1 MHRFLLH
8 GYITIYSDDDYEKVV
23 KLMEDDE
30 LFPLI
35 TDFLNKKMSSDTI
48 SSKLDA
54 ILLAVN
60 QLPDGSKELAH
71 TVLPVKN
78 IEPKQEA
85 QMAVPE
91 ISGTAATIFDKLS
104 KMRKR

>member
-8 GYITIYSDDDYEKVV
+8 GYITIYSDEEYEKIV
-23 KLMEDDE
+23 KLMEEDE

-35 TDFLNKKMSSDTI
+35 TDFLNKKISTDII

-60 QLPDGSKELAH
+60 KLPEENKALPDTA
-71 TVLPVKN
+71 LPTKN
-78 IEPKQEA
+78 TEPVVEV

>member
-1 MHRFLLH
+1 MHKFLLH
-8 GYITIYSDDDYEKVV
+8 GYITIYSDEEYEKIV
-23 KLMEDDE
+23 KLMEEDE

-35 TDFLNKKMSSDTI
+35 TDFLNKKI
-48 SSKLDA
+48 SADIIVSKLDA

-60 QLPDGSKELAH
+60 QSPDRSKVITD
-71 TVLPVKN
+71 TVLPAKN
-78 IEPKQEA
+78 TELAKEV

>member
-1 MHRFLLH
+1 VHRFLLH
-8 GYITIYSDDDYEKVV
+8 GYITIYSDEEYEKIV
-23 KLMEDDE
+23 KLMEEDE

-35 TDFLNKKMSSDTI
+35 TDFLNKKISTDII

-60 QLPDGSKELAH
+60 KLPEDNKALPDTA
-71 TVLPVKN
+71 LPTKN
-78 IEPKQEA
+78 TEPVVEV

-91 ISGTAATIFDKLS
+91 ISGTAATIFDKLNR
-104 KMRKR
+104 MRKR

>member
-8 GYITIYSDDDYEKVV
+8 GYITIYSDEEYERVV
-23 KLMEDDE
+23 KLMEEDE

-35 TDFLNKKMSSDTI
+35 TDFLNKKISADLI

-60 QLPDGSKELAH
+60 QLPEGSKALPD
-71 TVLPVKN
+71 TTLPVKN
-78 IEPKQEA
+78 IEPIKEV

-91 ISGTAATIFDKLS
+91 VSGTAATIFDKLS

>member
-8 GYITIYSDDDYEKVV
+8 GYITIYSDEEYEKIV
-23 KLMEDDE
+23 KLMEEDE

-35 TDFLNKKMSSDTI
+35 TDFLNKKISTDII

-60 QLPDGSKELAH
+60 KLPEENKVLPDTA
-71 TVLPVKN
+71 LPTKN
-78 IEPKQEA
+78 TEPVAEV

-91 ISGTAATIFDKLS
+91 ISGTVATIFDKLNR
-104 KMRKR
+104 MRKR

>member
-8 GYITIYSDDDYEKVV
+8 GYITIYSDEEYEKLV
-23 KLMEDDE
+23 KLMEEDE

-35 TDFLNKKMSSDTI
+35 ADFLNKKVSVDLI

-60 QLPDGSKELAH
+60 QLPEDKKLPSS
-71 TVLPVKN
+71 VLPDKK
-78 IEPKQEA
+78 IESVVDV

-91 ISGTAATIFDKLS
+91 ISGTAAAIFNKLG